1 MLGGVRVDVYR
12 KIGTV
17 RTYISF
23 LPGRS
28 VSGLG
33 SAHELVPASLGV
45 PRKRDAGEMLLWP
58 LLASCS

>member
-1 MLGGVRVDVYR
+1 MVVI

-17 RTYISF
+17 RTYISV

-28 VSGLG
+28 CSGLG
-33 SAHELVPASLGV
+33 SVKELGPSLGV
-45 PRKRDAGEMLLWP
+45 PRSRDAGEALLGP